1 MLRILPQKPLEVVS
15 VQAAAGSIIHKAMR
29 VFYQSRKVELEEY
42 RATSM
47 LLWEYTEMEWE
58 HGPFS
63 AARGVGGG
71 EGALDIKQEQM
82 ERSTIPETTLYIKR
96 GQMERDLLLCMKR
109 RERRE
114 RKKKSSRESDVSTI
128 ESANDPCKLPVKVTK
143 VWQSWCNVPDYSR
156 KFIRGTG
163 WVSVKL
169 QAWKVQVLRHNW
181 QPCRNRTARV
191 QLLTCAAAAY
201 TFKRELKHERRARA
215 FVRAAELHA
224 QLGDNGSHAQAIARS
239 CQQIVRAEGMHASA
253 RRLIALAK
261 EGASSKMRRLAEW
274 VEEQHGGDCDGGE
287 GVEKIR

>member
-1 MLRILPQKPLEVVS
+1 
-15 VQAAAGSIIHKAMR
+15 
-29 VFYQSRKVELEEY
+29 
-42 RATSM
+42 
-47 LLWEYTEMEWE
+47 
-58 HGPFS
+58 
-63 AARGVGGG
+63 
-71 EGALDIKQEQM
+71 
-82 ERSTIPETTLYIKR
+82 
-96 GQMERDLLLCMKR
+96 MKR

-128 ESANDPCKLPVKVTK
+128 ESANDSCKLPVKVTK

-181 QPCRNRTARV
+181 QSCRKRTARV

-239 CQQIVRAEGMHASA
+239 CQQIVRAEGIHASA
-253 RRLIALAK
+253 RRLTALAK

-274 VEEQHGGDCDGGE
+274 LNFFLLCRSSTDARRRASPFAS
-287 GVEKIR
+287 IRESSTSTKRT